1 MEMSELERAWQGLD
15 QRLAGL
21 ERHAR
26 QQRTQRTFEGIRA
39 RLRLLSLGQLVQLA
53 IGAAIVVVA
62 GPYWIGHLDQPHLAV
77 YGIAIH
83 LYGLA
88 LLIAAATQLM
98 QVWRIDYR
106 QPVLTVQKRLLQLA
120 WLRVRCERWLLVAG
134 FVAWV
139 PFVFAL
145 AAAAGLD
152 VWLVKPWVVLAN
164 LAVGIALAAGVGWL
178 TWRFRDRFA
187 CDAAGRSLREAE
199 KNLAE
204 LLEPEDRG

>member
-1 MEMSELERAWQGLD
+1 MEMNELERAWQGLD

-26 QQRTQRTFEGIRA
+26 QQRVHRTFDSVRS
-39 RLRLLSLGQLVQLA
+39 RLRLLTIGQLAQLA
-53 IGAAIVVVA
+53 VGVAIVLVA
-62 GPYWIGHLDQPHLAV
+62 GPYWVGRLGQPHLAV

-88 LLIAAATQLM
+88 LLIAAVTQLM
-98 QVWRIDYR
+98 TVWRIDYR

-120 WLRVRCERWLLVAG
+120 SLRVRCERWLLVAG

-139 PFVFAL
+139 PFVFAM
-145 AAAAGLD
+145 AAAGGLD
-152 VWLVKPWVVLAN
+152 LWIIRPGVVLAN
-164 LAVGIALAAGVGWL
+164 LAVGVALAASVGWL
-178 TWRFRDRFA
+178 THRFRDRFA

-199 KNLAE
+199 QELAA
-204 LLEPEDRG
+204 LLGADDAG